1 MGISSTQYK
10 DIMYQYDQTR
20 MKNQRKLYERY
31 ETLYKKFPELKEIHD
46 HLVELSIRQARMEV
60 LNPESAKTNNKDYL
74 KAQSDLL
81 AKKAEIL
88 RENGYPADYLNSIF
102 TCKDCKDTGFIDN
115 TPCHCFQKAKLD
127 ALYENS
133 NLSDI
138 LEQENFD
145 TFCVDYYDDTT
156 CNENLSIT
164 PRENIIKIQEMC
176 KQFIAHFDTDY
187 NNLLFYGP
195 TGVGKTFLTHC
206 IAKALLD
213 TGHTVVYLTS
223 LQLFDILEKNKFH
236 RDDPYTTNE
245 QIAYILNSD
254 LLIIDDLG
262 TELTNSF
269 TGSQLYYFI
278 EERHVNKRST
288 IISTNLSFADLR
300 DRYSERIFS
309 RFTGYYDFKQ
319 IIGTDIRILKALKR

>member
-1 MGISSTQYK
+1 
-10 DIMYQYDQTR
+10 MYQYDQTR
-20 MKNQRKLYERY
+20 MKNQRKLDERY

-156 CNENLSIT
+156 CKTFQSHLVRISS
-164 PRENIIKIQEMC
+164 RYRKC
-176 KQFIAHFDTDY
+176 V
-187 NNLLFYGP
+187 NNLLP
-195 TGVGKTFLTHC
+195 VLTQ
-206 IAKALLD
+206 I
-213 TGHTVVYLTS
+213 
-223 LQLFDILEKNKFH
+223 
-236 RDDPYTTNE
+236 TT
-245 QIAYILNSD
+245 
-254 LLIIDDLG
+254 
-262 TELTNSF
+262 TCSF
-269 TGSQLYYFI
+269 MVLP
-278 EERHVNKRST
+278 V
-288 IISTNLSFADLR
+288 
-300 DRYSERIFS
+300 
-309 RFTGYYDFKQ
+309 
-319 IIGTDIRILKALKR
+319 

>member
-20 MKNQRKLYERY
+20 MKNQRKLDERY

-223 LQLFDILEKNKFH
+223 LQLFDILRKK
-236 RDDPYTTNE
+236 
-245 QIAYILNSD
+245 
-254 LLIIDDLG
+254 
-262 TELTNSF
+262 
-269 TGSQLYYFI
+269 
-278 EERHVNKRST
+278 
-288 IISTNLSFADLR
+288 
-300 DRYSERIFS
+300 
-309 RFTGYYDFKQ
+309 
-319 IIGTDIRILKALKR
+319 